1 MKVTF
6 LQSEIANPI
15 RRDGLIH
22 REEQLARALRK
33 GLQACGD
40 EFEAIAAP
48 KEPCDLDTDF
58 VAFVGMK
65 KHEWARWCTDNG
77 QRWMYFDK
85 GYYHREFEG
94 RENIILWRVS
104 VDMPQPIEYIARA
117 RHNPERWLNLQ
128 RECAPWRESGRHIIV
143 AASSEKYHQF
153 FGLPHPTEWVKQV
166 IKELR
171 EYTQRPIW
179 YRPKPSWRGKTPVK
193 GIERYCEREPLALLF
208 PDAHALITHG
218 SYISVDALLNGVPSI
233 VLGPAVTRPISSTSL
248 AEIEDPRL
256 ASEEER
262 LQMLA
267 NLAWCQYR
275 IEEWADGRAW
285 RNVKRLFIQ

>member
-1 MKVTF
+1 VAQARVEEDIKTSMKVTF

-153 FGLPHPTEWVKQV
+153 FGLPHPTEW
-166 IKELR
+166 
-171 EYTQRPIW
+171 
-179 YRPKPSWRGKTPVK
+179 
-193 GIERYCEREPLALLF
+193 ALLF